1 VTATLFRLA
10 LLSVITGAL
19 LSGCATHA
27 ARNPDDPI
35 EPFNR
40 GMFWF
45 NERVDDYVLAP
56 VATGWD
62 KVLPNGVQTSV
73 ANFNDNLRFPVN
85 LANDLL
91 QGKLVAA
98 SKDVGRFF
106 INSTAGLLGLFD
118 PAKELGMPTH
128 FEDFG
133 QTLGV
138 WGVPPGPYLVAPIW
152 GSMNPRD
159 LVGRFVDTPLSVLP
173 LFVGG
178 LVTLPLTVVD
188 VVNTRSLLLE
198 EVENAKVG
206 AFDYYVFIR
215 DAYGQRRAALIN
227 DSTVRREED
236 IYYYDPDGDAE

>member
-1 VTATLFRLA
+1 VIAPLFRVA
-10 LLSVITGAL
+10 ILSAVTGTL
-19 LSGCATHA
+19 VMGCATHST
-27 ARNPDDPI
+27 DPI

-40 GMFWF
+40 KMFWF
-45 NERVDDYVLAP
+45 NEKVDDYVLAP

-62 KVLPNGVQTSV
+62 WTLPDGVQTAV

-91 QGKLVAA
+91 QGKPMAGA
-98 SKDVGRFF
+98 KDVGRFF

-128 FEDFG
+128 YEDFG

-138 WGVPPGPYLVAPIW
+138 WGVPPGPYLVAPVW

-173 LFVGG
+173 LFVGRV
-178 LVTLPLTVVD
+178 VTLPLTVVD
-188 VVNTRSLLLE
+188 VVNTRSMLLE
-198 EVENAKVG
+198 EVENAKEG
-206 AFDYYVFIR
+206 SLDYYVFIR
-215 DAYGQRRAALIN
+215 DAYGQRREALIN

-236 IYYYDPDGDAE
+236 IYYYEADGE

>member
-1 VTATLFRLA
+1 MIAPVLGHVILSIVTGVLLMGCAATAT
-10 LLSVITGAL
+10 
-19 LSGCATHA
+19 
-27 ARNPDDPI
+27 RNSDDPI

-40 GMFWF
+40 SMFWF
-45 NERVDDYVLAP
+45 NEKVDDYVLAP

-62 KVLPNGVQTSV
+62 TVLPDGVQTSV

-85 LANDLL
+85 LANDLM
-91 QGKLVAA
+91 QGKPMAA
-98 SKDVGRFF
+98 VKDVGRFF

-118 PAKELGMPTH
+118 PAKDLGMPTH
-128 FEDFG
+128 YEDFG

-138 WGVPPGPYLVAPIW
+138 WGIPPGPYLVAPIY

-173 LFVGG
+173 LFVGRV
-178 LVTLPLTVVD
+178 VTLPLTMVD
-188 VVNTRSLLLE
+188 VVNTRSMLLE
-198 EVENAKVG
+198 EVKNAKAG

-215 DAYGQRRAALIN
+215 DAYGQRRVALIN

-236 IYYYDPDGDAE
+236 IYYYDPEEE